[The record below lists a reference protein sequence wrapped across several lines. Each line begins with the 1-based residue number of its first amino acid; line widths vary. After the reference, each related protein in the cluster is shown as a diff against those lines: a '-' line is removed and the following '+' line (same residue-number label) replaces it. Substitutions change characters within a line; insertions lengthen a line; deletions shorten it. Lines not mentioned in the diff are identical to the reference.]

1 MSELDVDANDPT
13 WRAVCAHVR
22 RRIDELAASA
32 VVLEA
37 SDRDRDRAAARV
49 AELRMLLIAPERAKS
64 VALSTRANQG
74 ATY

>member
-1 MSELDVDANDPT
+1 MSELGIDANDPT

-22 RRIDELAASA
+22 RRIEELSAQA

-37 SDRDRDRAAARV
+37 TDRDRDRAAARV
-49 AELRMLLIAPERAKS
+49 AELRQLLAAPERALS
-64 VALSTRANQG
+64 IALNARANQG